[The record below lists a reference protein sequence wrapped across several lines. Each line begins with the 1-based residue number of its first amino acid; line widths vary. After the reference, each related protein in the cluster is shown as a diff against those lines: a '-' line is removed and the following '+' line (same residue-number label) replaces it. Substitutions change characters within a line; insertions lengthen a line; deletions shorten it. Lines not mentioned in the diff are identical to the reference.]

1 MEIVSVKPKGI
12 YVNIEFTVE
21 ELEMVRDGISM
32 AEIKF
37 DGTKMAEYKAKE
49 AVEKFHKMIDGLL
62 EDLKHGS

>member
-1 MEIVSVKPKGI
+1 MEIISVKPKGI

-21 ELEMVRDGISM
+21 ELEMVRDGIGL

-49 AVEKFHKMIDGLL
+49 SVEKFHKLIDGLL
-62 EDLKHGS
+62 EDLRHGS